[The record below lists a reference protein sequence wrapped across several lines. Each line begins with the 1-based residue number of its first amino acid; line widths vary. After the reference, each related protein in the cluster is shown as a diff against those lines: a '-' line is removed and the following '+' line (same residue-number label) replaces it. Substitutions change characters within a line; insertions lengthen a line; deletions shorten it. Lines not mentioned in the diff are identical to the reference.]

1 MKTEIQRLTDIRW
14 QSSQF
19 AHQALELSSRNS
31 QITLQVFQV
40 TDSKQID
47 ALMAERQ
54 ENSDQIS
61 ALLTQ
66 VAGMVNS
73 DEERQLIE
81 AIIRTRRSFVKSDQ
95 LALNLLLHESRLA
108 DARQEMWHVTM
119 PQLLLCQEI
128 WEKFVTYQSD
138 QIAKSGAALE
148 ARYNHVRHRSLLS
161 FSVGVLL
168 ALNFAG
174 VVVLQLLYQQTLIDR
189 YSQHIDQVQQVL
201 KSQSKSEKLWVETV
215 LPHRP
220 PRR

>member
-1 MKTEIQRLTDIRW
+1 MGANQTGWAKFAVLERLVTSPVTRLWLGLAFILSLLLTAGVGVVNLRLMGEMKTEIQRLTDIRW

-73 DEERQLIE
+73 DASVAPLPGDLGE
-81 AIIRTRRSFVKSDQ
+81 VCD
-95 LALNLLLHESRLA
+95 
-108 DARQEMWHVTM
+108 
-119 PQLLLCQEI
+119 
-128 WEKFVTYQSD
+128 
-138 QIAKSGAALE
+138 
-148 ARYNHVRHRSLLS
+148 LS
-161 FSVGVLL
+161 
-168 ALNFAG
+168 
-174 VVVLQLLYQQTLIDR
+174 
-189 YSQHIDQVQQVL
+189 
-201 KSQSKSEKLWVETV
+201 K
-215 LPHRP
+215 
-220 PRR
+220 